1 MMELSPTIPG
11 CSVWSKDISGVGD
24 AFNAN
29 PLNMSTWK
37 P

>member
-1 MMELSPTIPG
+1 MELSPTIPG

-24 AFNAN
+24 AN